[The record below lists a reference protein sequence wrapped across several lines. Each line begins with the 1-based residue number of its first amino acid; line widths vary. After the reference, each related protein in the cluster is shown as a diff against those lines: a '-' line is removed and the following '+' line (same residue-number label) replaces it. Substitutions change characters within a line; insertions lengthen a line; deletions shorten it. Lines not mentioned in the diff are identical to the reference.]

1 MESTK
6 KTKERAEKKVEEKF
20 YWENDTWGEI
30 HTEKG
35 EKLIINLHTCD
46 ISGKQYISFYPEQT
60 EDVKKS
66 IKVLASYEVNQ
77 KL

>member
-1 MESTK
+1 MER

-20 YWENDTWGEI
+20 YWENDTWDEI

-46 ISGKQYISFYPEQT
+46 ISGRQYISFYPELID
-60 EDVKKS
+60 DVQKS
-66 IKVLASYEVNQ
+66 MKVLASYEVN
-77 KL
+77 KKI